1 MTRPDTGSE
10 HGRWCNA
17 KRKQGPGLCRRP
29 AGWGTDHVGL
39 GPCKL
44 HGGATRSH
52 RQAAV
57 KTAAANEL
65 ARMDVAPVADP
76 LTALAEIAGQ
86 VVAWKDALAVKVNQ
100 LTALRYTDAKGAEQ
114 LRSEVALF
122 ERALDRCEKFLSTMA
137 RLNID
142 ERLAAIE
149 QEKVE
154 MVSAALTAVLGEL
167 GLSEQQQSEARRGV
181 ARRLRVVAG

>member
-1 MTRPDTGSE
+1 MNGDPTESS

-17 KRKQGPGLCRRP
+17 KKKQGPGLCQKP
-29 AGWGTDHVGL
+29 AGWGTDHAGI
-39 GPCKL
+39 GACRL
-44 HGGATRSH
+44 HGGNMRNH
-52 RQAAV
+52 RAAAV

-65 ARMDVAPVADP
+65 ARLNVAPVADP
-76 LTALAEIAGQ
+76 LTALAEIAGE
-86 VVAWKDALAVKVNQ
+86 VVAWKNAMAGKVNE
-100 LTALRYTDAKGAEQ
+100 LTQLRYADAKGSEQ

-137 RLNID
+137 KLNID

-149 QEKVE
+149 QQKIE
-154 MVSAALTAVLGEL
+154 MVSAALSLALAEL

-181 ARRLRVVAG
+181 ARHLRAVAS